1 MRRVVGPPYSHLV
14 YPAEP
19 PSLSI
24 YPSRLAARALA
35 VASGLLLLAAP
46 AAAQRTGTPPSDT
59 SWIVQRVPLA
69 QARKS
74 LRTRDA
80 QAAVLL
86 MDTTLV
92 LQFTDQGLSQLNASI
107 RDSTSQDAGH
117 RLIARMVAS
126 ALGDMFDHGIAY
138 NLRALRGAHVEGN
151 RLVLEDLAGKRVLDR
166 VELNGRDV
174 MDDFSPAE
182 ASRFAAAVNRALGR

>member
-1 MRRVVGPPYSHLV
+1 M
-14 YPAEP
+14 
-19 PSLSI
+19 SI
-24 YPSRLAARALA
+24 HASRLAARAL
-35 VASGLLLLAAP
+35 VVSSGFLLLAAP
-46 AAAQRTGTPPSDT
+46 ATAQVTVTSGSDS

-69 QARKS
+69 RAATS

-92 LQFTDQGLSQLNASI
+92 LQFTDQGLSRMNAKV
-107 RDSTSQDAGH
+107 RDSMPQGIGN
-117 RLIARMVAS
+117 RLLARMVGS
-126 ALGDMFDHGIAY
+126 ALNEMFDHGIAY
-138 NLRALRGAHVEGN
+138 NLRGLRGARVEGN
-151 RLVLEDLAGKRVLDR
+151 RLVLEDLAGKRVFDK
-166 VELNGRDV
+166 VEFNGRDV